1 MSRVVYVRF
10 YSSDWRSGCIGLSVE
25 EEGLYVRIC
34 ARFYEVG
41 RRLPLDD
48 KDAATSLMM
57 DVRQY
62 RRIREKLIAKGKLY
76 VAEDGYGNRRA
87 EHERKL
93 AEGDGKEA
101 PAADLGAARNVPAE
115 RQNGR
120 VAGARHDTREDAVED
135 VAGEVAETSVGLRDD
150 FPETSPRLLEKVCQK
165 AEQNQSPFRES
176 ELEAKRKKVT
186 PLPPEG
192 GGDALQAFE
201 VWNQTAL
208 KAGLQ
213 QSRSLT
219 PDRRRKLTARL
230 RECGGLEGWRQAM
243 ANILASEFLRGK
255 NERGWRANLDF
266 VLQPTSFGKLCDG
279 VYGAALEAPRTI
291 HGHKAM
297 PAYWWRGRE
306 DQARAVSTDTWRTW
320 IGRYANG
327 KWPEDQLGPS
337 PGSTDCLVPA
347 ALVAELGLA
356 RKYAIMEAAE

>member
-1 MSRVVYVRF
+1 MSRVAYVRF
-10 YSSDWRSGCIGLSVE
+10 YPSDWRSGCIGLSVE

-48 KDAATSLMM
+48 KEAATSLMM

-62 RRIREKLIAKGKLY
+62 RRIRERLIAKGKLY

-87 EHERKL
+87 ERERKL
-93 AEGDGKEA
+93 AEGDEKQA
-101 PAADLGAARNVPAE
+101 TTVDVGAARDVHEE
-115 RQNGR
+115 RENGR
-120 VAGARHDTREDAVED
+120 VAGARHDTREDAIE
-135 VAGEVAETSVGLRDD
+135 VASGEVVTTSTELRDD
-150 FPETSPRLLEKVCQK
+150 FPETSPRLLKEVFQK
-165 AEQNQSPFRES
+165 TEQNQAPFREAES
-176 ELEAKRKKVT
+176 EAKRKKVT
-186 PLPPEG
+186 PLPPRG
-192 GGDALQAFE
+192 DGDALQAFE
-201 VWNQTAL
+201 IWNQTAL

-219 PDRRRKLTARL
+219 PGRRRKLMARL

-255 NERGWRANLDF
+255 NDRGWRANLDF
-266 VLQPTSFGKLCDG
+266 VLQPASFGKLCDG
-279 VYGAALEAPRTI
+279 VYGAAQESPRTI
-291 HGHKAM
+291 HGHRAM

-306 DQARAVSTDTWRTW
+306 DQARAASAETWRTW

-327 KWPEDQLGPS
+327 TWPEDQLGPL